1 MDTASAWLTC
11 EQSTSPLD
19 PPEPSPLSP
28 ARFLLRFGRPGSGAS
43 ESGTSTSGNAAW
55 ETIPSAQAQ
64 SGDEFDCADFDTQ
77 EEAQA
82 EYDSDPSDPSGLDGP
97 QGEASDGTPGVAC
110 ESLPSGGSTGGTG
123 GSSDQYQYGGS
134 LMESG
139 GPEDGAVPVMPGG
152 GCPPEFPTSRGGA
165 CYR

>member
-1 MDTASAWLTC
+1 MT
-11 EQSTSPLD
+11 
-19 PPEPSPLSP
+19 P
-28 ARFLLRFGRPGSGAS
+28 A
-43 ESGTSTSGNAAW
+43 E
-55 ETIPSAQAQ
+55 AQ
-64 SGDEFDCADFDTQ
+64 SGDQFDCADFDTQ

-82 EYDSDPSDPSGLDGP
+82 VYDQDTSDPSGLDGP

-110 ESLPSGGSTGGTG
+110 ESLPSGSGTG
-123 GSSDQYQYGGS
+123 GGTDDGSGTGGQYQYDDE

-152 GCPPEFPTSRGGA
+152 GCPAEFPENRGGA